1 MLTIRQSQLD
11 AFETAQRE
19 RFEVEAVAH
28 VRDRLPEYYAALG
41 EKQTLQAVR
50 EAMADAS
57 AYGLETPVGVNVY
70 IRLAFV
76 LGPDF
81 ATDHVWARDVL
92 ADRDANEYA
101 RVENLCAGAAKNAL
115 RGDVS

>member
-1 MLTIRQSQLD
+1 MLTIRHSQLD
-11 AFETAQRE
+11 AFETAQRG
-19 RFEVEAVAH
+19 RFELEAVAH

-57 AYGLETPVGVNVY
+57 VYGLETRVGINVY

-81 ATDHVWARDVL
+81 ATHHVWARDVL
-92 ADRDANEYA
+92 ADRVADEYA
-101 RVENLCAGAAKNAL
+101 RVENLCAAAAQNAL
-115 RGDVS
+115 RGES